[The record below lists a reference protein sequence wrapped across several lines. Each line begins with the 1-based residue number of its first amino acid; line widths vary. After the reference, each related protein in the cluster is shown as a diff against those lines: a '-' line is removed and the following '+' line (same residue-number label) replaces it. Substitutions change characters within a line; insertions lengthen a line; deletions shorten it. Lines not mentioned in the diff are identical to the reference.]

1 MTDIKPMLI
10 GGQWRSGS
18 HAIDNINPSN
28 TNDLVGR
35 YAQGNSGDMQAAITA
50 ASDALPEW
58 SATTPQQRHDVL
70 ACVAAELT
78 HRRDEIG
85 PLLAREEGKPLREPP
100 TYSRFLRGTLC
111 GNGGIGWH
119 PSDRVSKSM

>member
-78 HRRDEIG
+78 HRRPTVG
-85 PLLAREEGKPLREPP
+85 FTTRPQVTARKPAKHRH
-100 TYSRFLRGTLC
+100 TAGVCAFTLE
-111 GNGGIGWH
+111 
-119 PSDRVSKSM
+119 R